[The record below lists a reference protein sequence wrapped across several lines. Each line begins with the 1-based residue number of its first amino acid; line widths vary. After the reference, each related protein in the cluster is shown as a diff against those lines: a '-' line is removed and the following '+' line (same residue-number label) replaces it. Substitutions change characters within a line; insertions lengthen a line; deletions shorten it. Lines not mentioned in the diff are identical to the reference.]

1 MKKLHK
7 YLGFIMV
14 LPFLAWAVTG
24 VYFFIKPGY
33 KAAYESLPIKTYAI
47 TDTIELKGNKAWL
60 ETRIIKSIL
69 GTHLLIKNDKGWQ
82 HRDFN
87 TLNIIE
93 TPTKKQIETLLNDAT
108 KHNPLR
114 YGNITSIDGLNII
127 TDTDV
132 RISLN
137 WNNMSLYQ
145 QGKDTDFINN
155 MYKIHYLQWTG
166 IDSIDKVLGI
176 IGLILVLLL
185 AFLGIRM
192 SIGYKKSLFN

>member
-14 LPFLAWAVTG
+14 LPFIAWAVTG

-33 KAAYESLPIKTYAI
+33 KDAYESLPIKTYAI
-47 TDTIELKGNKAWL
+47 TDNIELKGNVTWF
-60 ETRIIKSIL
+60 ETRIMRSIL
-69 GTHLLIKNDKGWQ
+69 GTHLLVKNDSGWQ
-82 HRDFN
+82 HIDLN
-87 TLNIIE
+87 TLKIIE
-93 TPTKKQIETLLNDAT
+93 TPTKQQIETLLKDAIA
-108 KHNPLR
+108 HNPQR
-114 YGNITSIDGLNII
+114 YGNILSIDGLNII

-145 QGKDTDFINN
+145 QGKDTDFINK

-176 IGLILVLLL
+176 VGLALVLLL
-185 AFLGIRM
+185 AFLGLIM
-192 SIGYKKSLFN
+192 AIGYKKIIG